1 LRWNPAF
8 APQGANANFAQ
19 ILAPGNLVLRTFERG
34 VEGETLAC
42 GTGVCASAIVA
53 HLVHFTHAPVK
64 VRVQG
69 GDTLEVD
76 FKVHGNDV
84 RDVTLKG
91 PADFVFEGT
100 LEL

>member
-1 LRWNPAF
+1 HSIR
-8 APQGANANFAQ
+8 
-19 ILAPGNLVLRTFERG
+19 VRTFERG

-42 GTGVCASAIVA
+42 GTGVCASAIIA
-53 HLVHFTHAPVK
+53 RLAGKAEPPVK

-69 GDTLEVD
+69 GDTLQVD
-76 FKVHGNDV
+76 FKVDGREV

-100 LEL
+100 INI